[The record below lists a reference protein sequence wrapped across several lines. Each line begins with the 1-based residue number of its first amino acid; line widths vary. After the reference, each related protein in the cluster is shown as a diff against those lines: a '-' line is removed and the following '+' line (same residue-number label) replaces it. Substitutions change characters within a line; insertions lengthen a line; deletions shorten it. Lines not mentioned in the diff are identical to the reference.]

1 MSSRDR
7 GRCRPLPTTPA
18 NDTGAVVVVDV
29 VVLVSTVGVVD
40 VVDVVDSVGVL
51 VTGVDAVLITVV
63 TVVEPH
69 DARRRSAPATSSHRP
84 ITPGIICRAET
95 SMSSSAI
102 CLLS

>member
-1 MSSRDR
+1 VSSRVR
-7 GRCRPLPTTPA
+7 GFCRPLPTTPS

-29 VVLVSTVGVVD
+29 VVLVPSGGVVAGGAGG
-40 VVDVVDSVGVL
+40 VVL

-69 DARRRSAPATSSHRP
+69 DASRRRAPAANSHRP
-84 ITPGIICRAET
+84 ITRGSYAALT
-95 SMSSSAI
+95 SMSPGGL

>member
-1 MSSRDR
+1 VSSRLR
-7 GRCRPLPTTPA
+7 GFCRPLPTTPS

-29 VVLVSTVGVVD
+29 VVLVPSVGVVAAGD
-40 VVDVVDSVGVL
+40 GEVVL

-69 DARRRSAPATSSHRP
+69 DARRRSVPAATSHRP
-84 ITPGIICRAET
+84 ITRGIICRANVDQREP
-95 SMSSSAI
+95 I